1 MRTRIRSRAVGVGVT
16 LAIGLLIAMAVPA
29 GACGVGRTS
38 AFTPNPSFV
47 PSAGEE
53 VNPAAGAMGRVG
65 LVVAGR
71 RSRTLVMLHV
81 EGLPSGRS
89 FGAHLHRDA
98 CASAFG
104 GPHYQAPDP
113 AHPVAANADTD
124 HEVWL
129 DFTTN
134 ADGRGRAQAVVPFVV
149 QPGPRSVVIHQAD
162 HTMPG
167 GTAGQRLACLDIT
180 V

>member
-1 MRTRIRSRAVGVGVT
+1 MRTQTRSRVVGVGVT
-16 LAIGLLIAMAVPA
+16 LAIGLLAATAVPA
-29 GACGVGRTS
+29 GAGGTS

-47 PSAGEE
+47 PSVSDE
-53 VNPAAGAMGRVG
+53 VNPAADASGRVA
-65 LVVAGR
+65 LVVEGS
-71 RSRTLVMLHV
+71 RSSSHVMLHV
-81 EGLPSGRS
+81 EGLAPGRS
-89 FGAHLHRDA
+89 FGAHLHRDP

-134 ADGRGRAQAVVPFVV
+134 AAGRGRAHAAVPFVV

-167 GTAGQRLACLDIT
+167 GAAGQRLACLDIS